1 MEGTVTIPISARVE
15 LQPDGQFKMV
25 TAEYTEVPVSA
36 VATLLYPAYAE
47 DKRRGIG
54 RFVEHS
60 KGAQ

>member
-1 MEGTVTIPISARVE
+1 MESIVTIPISARVE
-15 LQPDGQFKMV
+15 LQPDGRFKMV
-25 TAEYTEVPVSA
+25 TAEYADVPASA

-60 KGAQ
+60 RGAQ

>member
-1 MEGTVTIPISARVE
+1 MSDVVRIPVAARFE
-15 LQPDGQFKMV
+15 LQPDGQLKMV
-25 TAEYTEVPVSA
+25 TAEYAEVPVSA

-60 KGAQ
+60 MGAQ

>member
-1 MEGTVTIPISARVE
+1 MLDVIVVSVAARFE
-15 LQPDGQFKMV
+15 LQPDGQVKMV
-25 TAEYTEVPVSA
+25 DAEYAEVPVSS

-54 RFVEHS
+54 RFIEHS